1 MYLMSIESAKQF
13 LLRVE
18 SDPDILN
25 DILDDINNSK
35 TDDEKLNMIVS
46 FAQSI
51 GYYFS
56 ALDLKVVSLEIGN
69 VDNDDPYEIY
79 GGKSVLKDTY
89 FSKIKFLNNKKRE
102 P

>member
-1 MYLMSIESAKQF
+1 MSIENAREF

-25 DILDDINNSK
+25 DILDKIDISR
-35 TDDEKLNMIVS
+35 TFDEKVDIIVS

-56 ALDLKVVSLEIGN
+56 ALDIKVVSSEIGDVCN
-69 VDNDDPYEIY
+69 DNSYEIY
-79 GGKSVLKDTY
+79 GGKSILKKKT
-89 FSKIKFLNNKKRE
+89 KFF
-102 P
+102 